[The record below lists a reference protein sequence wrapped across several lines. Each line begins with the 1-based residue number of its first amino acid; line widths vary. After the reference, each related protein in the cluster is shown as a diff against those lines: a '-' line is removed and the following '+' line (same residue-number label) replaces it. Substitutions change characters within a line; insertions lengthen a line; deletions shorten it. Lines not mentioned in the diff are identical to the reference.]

1 MNVIISNKYT
11 EMLQGLNIEIIKSEQ
26 GVFSVDEIISRYQNF
41 FYQRMILD
49 ITALK
54 DYKDIKTLQ
63 KLSISL
69 DMDKLILLLDES
81 EETSSPEYLSQLIS
95 IGIYNFTKNAE
106 GIMYLYN
113 NPNTYR
119 DVAQYHHIDQPAP
132 AIGGM
137 AAVATGMAS
146 QNYDSSRGVRI
157 IGIKSVT
164 PGSGATSLIYMMK
177 NQLSKNY
184 KVVAIEVDKSDFAY
198 FRDKD
203 MISTTNDAL
212 APLVAKYSNLDAI
225 LIDMNNSA
233 SANNL
238 VHDII
243 YLMEPSTIKL
253 NRLMMLSPD
262 VLENL
267 KNKKVVLNKSLLSS
281 KDVMDFEY
289 ESKLKVFFNLPP
301 LDEREKNIHVL
312 NELLVKLGFAAQSD
326 GESGEKKG
334 KLLGIFGI

>member
-1 MNVIISNKYT
+1 MNVIIANKYKD
-11 EMLQGLNIEIIKSEQ
+11 MLQQLNIEVIKSEQ
-26 GVFSVDEIISRYQNF
+26 GVFSVDELISRYQNF

-49 ITALK
+49 ITALQ

-69 DMDKLILLLDES
+69 DMDKLILLLDDT
-81 EETSSPEYLSQLIS
+81 EEISSPEYLSQLIS

-119 DVAQYHHIDQPAP
+119 DVAQYHNIDRPAP
-132 AIGGM
+132 APIAGIAGGN
-137 AAVATGMAS
+137 V
-146 QNYDSSRGVRI
+146 QNYDASRGVRI
-157 IGIKSVT
+157 IGFKSVT
-164 PGSGATSLIYMMK
+164 AGAGASSLIYIMK
-177 NQLSKNY
+177 NQLAKNY

-203 MISTTNDAL
+203 LVSTTNDAV
-212 APLVAKYSNLDAI
+212 ASMVAKYSNYDAI
-225 LIDMNNSA
+225 LIDMNTSA
-233 SANNL
+233 SANT
-238 VHDII
+238 VVQDII
-243 YLMEPSTIKL
+243 YLIEPSTIKL

-262 VLENL
+262 ALNNL

-281 KDVMDFEY
+281 KDVLDFEY

-301 LDEREKNIHVL
+301 LDERQKNIHIV

-326 GESGEKKG
+326 GETGEKKG